1 MSRAKGNLAEDK
13 ACEFLLNSGFL
24 IIDRNF
30 YSRFGEIDIIATKD
44 EVLHFIEVKS
54 GLDYES
60 AIQNIT
66 PQKLNRI
73 IRTGDVYMKK
83 NSLDILF
90 VYDAIVVT
98 PKSVEYIENITLW

>member
-1 MSRAKGNLAEDK
+1 MSRAKGNIAEDK
-13 ACEFLLNSGFL
+13 ACTLLYDKGFT
-24 IIDRNF
+24 IVERNF
-30 YSRFGEIDIIATKD
+30 YSRFGEIDIIAIKD

-66 PQKLNRI
+66 KRKLSRL
-73 IRTGDVYMKK
+73 IRTGAVYMKK
-83 NSLDILF
+83 NKLDVDF

-98 PKSVEYIENITLW
+98 PKKIELVENITL

>member
-13 ACEFLLNSGFL
+13 ACRFLAENNFL
-24 IIDRNF
+24 IVERNF
-30 YSRFGEIDIIATKD
+30 YSRFGEIDIISLKD

-54 GLDYES
+54 GLDFES

-66 PQKLNRI
+66 SKKLSRL

-83 NSLDILF
+83 NKLDVDF
-90 VYDAIVVT
+90 VYDAIVIT
-98 PKSVEYIENITLW
+98 PKSVEFIENITL

>member
-13 ACEFLLNSGFL
+13 ASEFLLENGF
-24 IIDRNF
+24 IIAERNF
-30 YSRFGEIDIIATKD
+30 YSCFGEIDIISIKD

-66 PQKLNRI
+66 PQKLSRLI
-73 IRTGDVYMKK
+73 KTGNVYMKK
-83 NSLDILF
+83 NSLDVDF
-90 VYDAIVVT
+90 VYDAVIVT
-98 PKSVEYIENITLW
+98 PKTVELVENITF

>member
-1 MSRAKGNLAEDK
+1 MSRAKGNLAEDR
-13 ACEFLLNSGFL
+13 ACKFLMENAFSILE
-24 IIDRNF
+24 RNF
-30 YSRFGEIDIIATKD
+30 YSRFGEIDVIAVKD
-44 EVLHFIEVKS
+44 EVLHFVEVKS

-66 PQKLNRI
+66 PKKLTRLT
-73 IRTGDVYMKK
+73 RTGDVYMKK

-98 PKSVEYIENITLW
+98 PKSVEYIENITL